1 MSVSSFNASADLL
14 QVSPAASAHFRRQLI
29 SSQHRGVRIS
39 LKEAGCT
46 GFKYVIESVAEA
58 QEGDVA
64 VAAGDGVTIFISP
77 QAVPALRG
85 TRIDYAQ
92 EGVNFALRIDN
103 PNVKHECGCGESFS
117 ID

>member
-1 MSVSSFNASADLL
+1 MSVTSFDASADLL
-14 QVSPAASAHFRRQLI
+14 QVTPAASAHFRRQLT
-29 SSQHRGVRIS
+29 SNQHQGVRIS

-58 QEGDVA
+58 EDGDIA
-64 VAAGDGVTIFISP
+64 VAAAEDVTIFISP

-92 EGVNFALRIDN
+92 EGVNFNLRIDN
-103 PNVKHECGCGESFS
+103 PNVKHACGCGESFS